1 MTYDMRSVLFV
12 CIHNTGRSQ
21 MAEAFFNIGA
31 GQNYKAES
39 AGTSPA
45 SDVNETV
52 IAVMREL
59 DIDLSNNRPK
69 LLTQTMLDAAERV
82 ITMGCNV
89 EEVCPANMTVT
100 EDWGLEDPRDQSI
113 EKVRL
118 IRDEVRARVDRL
130 IENLG

>member
-1 MTYDMRSVLFV
+1 
-12 CIHNTGRSQ
+12 